1 MMAAES
7 PANMLLLDTK
17 ECCMLRK
24 VIAFTEVRT
33 TLVFLL
39 NAIKNLD
46 EHKECKS
53 LVVFRERV
61 EKFSEW
67 INLFLTAGDA
77 PPDLPPECLLT
88 EWQLDEIA
96 KFARALA
103 KCDNWIKCL
112 SAHSRLDAAS
122 DFCFTLTARIPW
134 TDAGHVAVVF
144 QQALG
149 QMEKP

>member
-1 MMAAES
+1 
-7 PANMLLLDTK
+7 
-17 ECCMLRK
+17 MLRK

-33 TLVFLL
+33 TLAFLL
-39 NAIKNLD
+39 NAIKQLD
-46 EHKECKS
+46 SDMECKS
-53 LVVFRERV
+53 LVTFRERV

-67 INLFLTAGDA
+67 INQYLADGDA
-77 PPDLPPECLLT
+77 PPDQPPEHLLT

-96 KFARALA
+96 KFATSLTT
-103 KCDNWIKCL
+103 CGHWIKRL
-112 SAHSRLDAAS
+112 SAHSSLDAAS

-149 QMEKP
+149 HMEKP